1 MHPYFPLSTPITYVV
16 FDVTDGE
23 FHPDT
28 GHVDVLGMK
37 PHANSPQVI
46 SPLPS
51 AQLNAISQCYHRP
64 GDPVDFAAS
73 LAVTQWGD
81 YIGEIGTP
89 NVWQVPP
96 LPILLPILP
105 RRRFMGSSLIVRD
118 GAIHDTLNW
127 ESFLIHAGQ
136 PWGDWPDTIRTGL
149 LEDNRDPV
157 PQVAYNYVFA
167 RDKNGKPIGL
177 VQFWYI
183 AMLPGETPKGI
194 LYHATQY

>member
-1 MHPYFPLSTPITYVV
+1 MHSHFPLDRPITYVV
-16 FDVTDGE
+16 LDVTDGR

-46 SPLPS
+46 TPFHSPS
-51 AQLNAISQCYHRP
+51 LNATSQCYHKP
-64 GDPVDFAAS
+64 GQPIDFASSFAE
-73 LAVTQWGD
+73 VRWGD
-81 YIGEIGTP
+81 TIGEIGGP
-89 NVWQVPP
+89 DVWQVPP
-96 LPILLPILP
+96 LPILPSKSFDGESI
-105 RRRFMGSSLIVRD
+105 IVRGGKFHD
-118 GAIHDTLNW
+118 ALKFRSYVIHKA
-127 ESFLIHAGQ
+127 E
-136 PWGDWPDTIRTGL
+136 PWGEWPDTIRTGL
-149 LEDNRDPV
+149 LEDNADPV

-194 LYHATQY
+194 LYHAISY